1 MKQKLKRLLVIVL
14 SFSMVNVGMMQA
26 VHAELVPTE
35 AAAHSISVKKTGD
48 GHARLNAALARSD
61 VQQEMQRLGVSPAK
75 AAERVA
81 ALTDVEAARLADQI
95 DNAPA
100 GGIIGAILLVFF
112 VLLFTDIMG
121 WTKVFP
127 FTRSAR

>member
-1 MKQKLKRLLVIVL
+1 MKHLIKRVFVIVL
-14 SFSMVNVGMMQA
+14 SLGIVNASMLQVA
-26 VHAELVPTE
+26 HAELIPTE
-35 AAAHSISVKKTGD
+35 NVSSIEVTQKMGL
-48 GHARLNAALARSD
+48 GHARLSAALTRAD
-61 VQQEMQRLGVSPAK
+61 VRAEMERLGVSPAV

-81 ALTDVEAARLADQI
+81 ALTDAEAGRLADQI

-100 GGIIGAILLVFF
+100 GGIVGVILLVFF

-127 FTRSAR
+127 FTRTAR